1 MLIVLDT
8 NVLVSGL
15 LTPFG
20 VCGTIVR
27 MITTE
32 DINIFYDARI
42 ICEYRDVLYRPKFSF
57 NLNHVS
63 VLLEYLEHSGTAVAA
78 SPLKHSLPD
87 RDDDCFLE
95 TALMAKSDYL
105 VTGNT
110 AHFPKHLRCGVAV
123 VNPGEFLANYKN
135 NLPSG

>member
-15 LTPFG
+15 LKPFG

-27 MITTE
+27 ILTTE
-32 DINIFYDARI
+32 DINICYDSRI
-42 ICEYRDVLYRPKFSF
+42 ISEYRDVLYRPKFSF
-57 NLNHVS
+57 NRNHVS
-63 VLLEYLEHSGTAVAA
+63 LLLEYLEHSGTAVAA
-78 SPLKHSLPD
+78 LPLKHSLPD

-95 TALMAKSDYL
+95 TALAAKVDYH
-105 VTGNT
+105 VTGNI

-123 VNPGEFLANYKN
+123 ANPAEFLEKYREDLNT
-135 NLPSG
+135 